1 LAKKR
6 TVQEFDRRL
15 DQIEQAKTSEPTK
28 LSKLQ
33 REFDSFSKIEAVP
46 SELAQRFTRVVR
58 GAWRRFAEEI
68 LSACEQSPVPDQG
81 LLNTLRMV
89 REIYDGAGEERLPD
103 GKFANY
109 EIESRLDKLAALVP
123 RTGREQLTHPALGH
137 DFTPSPTARRGQAR
151 SGVPARSARRARVE
165 PFLEDQFDVSRT
177 QFRRMRK
184 DQKRELMV
192 EWFRQNYEDGS
203 AEDYDWTGK
212 NGPCDAEDEL
222 FNKFGHMVS
231 LKLIYEAAREVG
243 AGGIEKWASLHDEDY
258 QDDDLLE
265 DLTSLDDYSDEPTEQ
280 FGSAQDL
287 AARERARA
295 VLQDLL
301 AVLNAPKEIGIGHN
315 NPPEKIDD
323 KAIEALRKDVVAL
336 HAEFGK
342 PNPSISFVKK
352 LGIAIGK
359 AALASIKWAGKKV
372 DLAINTTI
380 LTGIPA
386 IGAIV
391 GVTYND
397 QIHKVIDVVRTWLE
411 IVAQK
416 F

>member
-15 DQIEQAKTSEPTK
+15 DQIEQAETSEPTM

-33 REFDSFSKIEAVP
+33 GEFDTFSKIEAVP
-46 SELAQRFTRVVR
+46 SELVQRFTRVVR

-89 REIYDGAGEERLPD
+89 REIYARAGEERLPD

-123 RTGREQLTHPALGH
+123 RTGRAQLAHPALGH
-137 DFTPSPTARRGQAR
+137 DSPSPTARRGQAR
-151 SGVPARSARRARVE
+151 LGVRARSARRAMVE
-165 PFLEDQFDVSRT
+165 KHPFLEDQFGASRT

-192 EWFRQNYEDGS
+192 EWFRQNYEGGS

-212 NGPCDAEDEL
+212 NGPCDAADEL
-222 FNKFGHMVS
+222 FGKFGDMVS
-231 LKLIYEAAREVG
+231 VKLIFEAAGEVE
-243 AGGIEKWASLHDEDY
+243 AGGIKDWAPLHDEDY

-265 DLTSLDDYSDEPTEQ
+265 DVPSLDDYSDEPTEQ
-280 FGSAQDL
+280 YGSAQDL
-287 AARERARA
+287 AAREQARA

-315 NPPEKIDD
+315 NPPEEIDD
-323 KAIEALRKDVVAL
+323 KATEALRKDVVAL
-336 HAEFGK
+336 HAEFSK

-386 IGAIV
+386 IG
-391 GVTYND
+391 VTYND
-397 QIHKVIDVVRTWLE
+397 QIHKAIDVVRTWLE